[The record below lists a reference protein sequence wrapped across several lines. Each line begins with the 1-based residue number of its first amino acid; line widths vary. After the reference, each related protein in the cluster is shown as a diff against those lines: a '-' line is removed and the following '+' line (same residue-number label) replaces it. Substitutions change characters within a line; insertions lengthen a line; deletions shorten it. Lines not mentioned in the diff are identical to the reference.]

1 MPDKRKIQV
10 FHMPLVE
17 TRKED
22 LESIRIHSTAY
33 AYAFLLITIAL
44 YKSEEHDELETMK
57 FLVEF
62 IAGLRMDLDGDGD
75 VDLDDACKAWDAAAL
90 TSNVCETE
98 NQRAEIIIFCSTFLR
113 ESFPDG
119 ILKVMVSKLTT
130 LAGENML
137 PQIKELIKIIER
149 TFFEPRVLSEFTTVA
164 IASVTTRE
172 DDL

>member
-1 MPDKRKIQV
+1 
-10 FHMPLVE
+10 MPLVE

-22 LESIRIHSTAY
+22 LESIRIHSTAD

-44 YKSEEHDELETMK
+44 CKPEEHDEMETMK

-62 IAGLRMDLDGDGD
+62 IAGFRMDLDGDGD
-75 VDLDDACKAWDAAAL
+75 VDLDDACKAWDSAAV

-98 NQRAEIIIFCSTFLR
+98 HQKAEIIIFCSTFLR

-119 ILKVMVSKLTT
+119 ILKVMVSKLTI

-137 PQIKELIKIIER
+137 PQTKELIKIIER
-149 TFFEPRVLSEFTTVA
+149 TFFEPRVLSEFTNVA
-164 IASVTTRE
+164 IATIAKRE
-172 DDL
+172 DAL